1 MKPWLSRVV
10 LAVSVA
16 ACDSA
21 NQVTDIQPLRLDL
34 EGRYGSLEGAL
45 GLRGIRGLVLTQ
57 GIGDT
62 VLVNQVQ
69 VPGILLMSAA
79 GDSLGMIGR
88 GGSGPG
94 EFRAPWT
101 PSIRADTIWV
111 PDVSGIIQRFDA
123 RGEHI
128 DQLAPGVAP
137 LGPFQYA
144 PRFRAALADGSLLM
158 QGVSNPV
165 GEEARA
171 AVQALA
177 LVRVHRNWEV
187 MDTVAL
193 LSIRESGY
201 VLRFPDGSGIVGSHP
216 ATNPDLGAVD
226 PEGRWV
232 VVAAQEIDELDR
244 FGFTLRWIEADG
256 DTLAERF
263 VTTEPIS
270 TEPIRQAWIGRLVDT
285 EGRPRGMIE
294 AAVADVPFPTHQA
307 PALALFADAEGRA
320 WVRSPH
326 VSSDST
332 RWYVVDTT
340 AHLSSIVLENQVELL
355 AARGDI
361 AWGWTRGPF
370 DEPYLLK
377 FRIGT

>member
-1 MKPWLSRVV
+1 MNRWLLCLV
-10 LAVSVA
+10 LVTSTAG
-16 ACDSA
+16 CDA
-21 NQVTDIQPLRLDL
+21 TDEVTDLRPLRLEL

-45 GLRGIRGLVLTQ
+45 SLRAIRSLVLTH
-57 GIGDT
+57 GVGDT
-62 VLVNQVQ
+62 VLVNQAQ
-69 VPGILLMSAA
+69 VPAILLMSAV

-88 GGSGPG
+88 EGSGPG

-111 PDVSGIIQRFDA
+111 QDVRGAVQRFDA
-123 RGEHI
+123 GGEHI
-128 DQLAPGVAP
+128 DQLVPRVAP
-137 LGPFQYA
+137 LGPFQHA
-144 PRFRAALADGSLLM
+144 PRLGAVLADGSLLM

-165 GEEARA
+165 GEEAKA

-177 LVRVHRNWEV
+177 LVRVDRNWLV

-216 ATNPDLGAVD
+216 AADPDLGAVD

-232 VVAAQEIDELDR
+232 VVAALELDGHDR
-244 FGFTLRWIEADG
+244 FGFTVRWIEADG

-263 VTTEPIS
+263 VRTEPVS
-270 TEPIRQAWIGRLVDT
+270 AEPIRQAWIDLLVDT

-294 AAVADVPFPTHQA
+294 AAVADVPFPTYQA
-307 PALALFADAEGRA
+307 PAHGLFADAEGRA

-326 VSSDST
+326 MSSDST
-332 RWYVVDTT
+332 RWYIVDS
-340 AHLSSIVLENQVELL
+340 ADNLSSVVLEKPVELL
-355 AARGDI
+355 AARGDL

-370 DEPYLLK
+370 DEAYILK
-377 FRIGT
+377 FRIGM